1 MEELKC
7 AAGLN
12 RRRRKGKPAFL
23 FGAELDQWDL
33 FLWIMEVHCP
43 PPKKE
48 TFCFKVCCKE
58 KGREVEAGNPKGVG
72 LPFLLDPAAE
82 YRPIIMI
89 YLRTPL
95 QMFLLF
101 HIP

>member
-43 PPKKE
+43 PPKKKPSVLKCAAKRRE
-48 TFCFKVCCKE
+48 E
-58 KGREVEAGNPKGVG
+58 KWKQEIQREWAC
-72 LPFLLDPAAE
+72 
-82 YRPIIMI
+82 
-89 YLRTPL
+89 
-95 QMFLLF
+95 LF
-101 HIP
+101 Y